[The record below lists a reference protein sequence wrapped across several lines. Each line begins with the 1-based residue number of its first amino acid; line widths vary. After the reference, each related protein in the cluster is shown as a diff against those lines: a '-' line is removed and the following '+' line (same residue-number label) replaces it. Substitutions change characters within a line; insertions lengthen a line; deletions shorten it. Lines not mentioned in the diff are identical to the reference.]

1 MSFIN
6 LDIKNHIPQE
16 DYEQIQKYKKGEISV
31 EEINQRDLVLVEAA
45 KNGCLKS
52 RDILFF
58 KHLPL
63 IKYTLNKYFLSRT
76 DYEDALQQS
85 FEWCCITIKNYR
97 TGLVQKNES
106 FTNLLRRNI
115 DNFLINHLKREDT
128 RYGETS
134 YLDELEPN
142 IQERYLS
149 RNDEA
154 FK

>member
-1 MSFIN
+1 MSFVN
-6 LDIKNHIPQE
+6 LDIKHYIPQE
-16 DYEQIQKYKKGEISV
+16 DYEQIQKYKKGEVSV
-31 EEINQRDLVLVEAA
+31 EEINKRDLVLVEAA

-63 IKYTLNKYFLSRT
+63 IKYTLNKYSLSKT

-85 FEWCCITIKNYR
+85 FEWCCITIKEFKR
-97 TGLVQKNES
+97 GVAQHNES

-115 DNFLINHLKREDT
+115 NNLLINVLKREKN

-142 IQERYLS
+142 VQERYLS
-149 RNDEA
+149 SDDKRL
-154 FK
+154 K